1 MSTIEEPTEADFK
14 KLLNRL
20 RSKEP
25 NWKEMEEFGKLLMIR
40 KDDFTPDQLKRYN
53 ELKEFL
59 KK

>member
-1 MSTIEEPTEADFK
+1 MSTTEEPTEADFK